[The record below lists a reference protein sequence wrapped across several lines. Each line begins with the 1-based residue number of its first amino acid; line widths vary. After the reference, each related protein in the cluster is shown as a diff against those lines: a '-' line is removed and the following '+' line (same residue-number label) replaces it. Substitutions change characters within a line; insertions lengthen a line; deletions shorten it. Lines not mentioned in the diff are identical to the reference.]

1 MRLALLL
8 RTIAIVSAL
17 AGPATAQQ
25 ALAITGVTVVDPAAG
40 RLLPGRTV
48 VMEGDSIVWVGRAVD
63 AKIPSKATRIR
74 GAGKFLL
81 AGLWDMHA
89 HVDTSDLVLFL
100 ASGVTGVREMN
111 GDSLRLRMK
120 REIARGSRT
129 GPRLF
134 VSSPLLAGVRQ
145 RYRHII
151 VPSPDS
157 ARILAKKLRDEGYD
171 FLKAYDGLSVE
182 TYDALADA
190 AVKLGV
196 PLVGHLPAGVDVNYS
211 LVRQQRSIE
220 HVEQL
225 MRAATKH
232 PPDTAAIPAIVEA
245 LRVQNQTWF
254 TPTLAVSLALS
265 WTRTPWYADQLQRD
279 EMRFV
284 DDETLGWWTGLAGA
298 AGGGTTTYQRLPP
311 PADNAFSL
319 WSRVLVRELDRADV
333 SLLAGTDSPNPLMVP
348 GVSLLDEL
356 DALVDAGLTR
366 ARVLRMAT
374 VDAARFLGL
383 KGRAGQVSK
392 GAFADAI
399 LLDANPLDNLAAL
412 RHPAG
417 VISAGRWHDRA
428 ELDGWLVAAT
438 KRAPK

>member
-1 MRLALLL
+1 VL
-8 RTIAIVSAL
+8 RTIALVSAL
-17 AGPATAQQ
+17 SGAATAQQ
-25 ALAITGVTVVDPAAG
+25 SIAITGVTVVDPAAG
-40 RLLPGRTV
+40 KLLPGRTV
-48 VMEGDSIVWVGRAVD
+48 ITEGDSILWVGRAAD
-63 AKIPSKATRIR
+63 ARIPPKATRIR

-89 HVDTSDLVLFL
+89 HVDTADLTLFL

-111 GDSLRLRMK
+111 GDSVRLRMK
-120 REIARGSRT
+120 REVARGSRA

-157 ARILAKKLRDEGYD
+157 ARVLAKKLRDDGYD

-196 PLVGHLPAGVDVNYS
+196 PLVGHLPAGVDVPYS
-211 LVRQQRSIE
+211 IVRQQRSIE
-220 HVEQL
+220 HVEQI
-225 MRAATKH
+225 MRATTKH

-245 LRVQNQTWF
+245 LRVQNQTWV

-265 WTRTPWYADQLQRD
+265 WTRTPWYADQLRRD

-311 PADNAFSL
+311 PSDNAFSL
-319 WSRVLVRELDRADV
+319 WSRVLVRELDRAEV
-333 SLLAGTDSPNPLMVP
+333 PLLAGTDSPNPLMVP

-366 ARVLRMAT
+366 ARALRMAT
-374 VDAARFLGL
+374 SDAARFLGL
-383 KGRAGQVSK
+383 NGKAGQVSK
-392 GAFADAI
+392 GAFADAV
-399 LLDANPLDNLAAL
+399 LLDANPLENLVAL
-412 RHPAG
+412 RRPAG
-417 VISAGRWHDRA
+417 VMSAGRWHDRA
-428 ELDGWLVAAT
+428 ELDRWLATAT
-438 KRAPK
+438 KRTPK